1 MVRLTVTVV
10 ATDTA
15 VILTGP
21 MTVIAVLTDS
31 AVPDGTYDCYSC
43 ING

>member
-15 VILTGP
+15 VILTET

-31 AVPDGTYDCYSC
+31 VVTEGTYDC
-43 ING
+43 